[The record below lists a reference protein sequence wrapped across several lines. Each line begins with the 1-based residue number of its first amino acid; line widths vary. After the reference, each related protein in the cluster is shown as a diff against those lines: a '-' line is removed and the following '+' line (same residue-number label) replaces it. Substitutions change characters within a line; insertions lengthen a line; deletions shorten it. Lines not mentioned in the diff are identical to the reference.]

1 MKLAT
6 FNADGGERT
15 GVVVG
20 DGIVE
25 LTDLAPNMIALIEA
39 WPSLKAKVEARV
51 KEERAH
57 YALKDVQMSS
67 PVPRPQ
73 KVMAIGLNYADH
85 IAESGAQTPEKQ
97 IWFAKLGNAINGP
110 NDPIQVPKASAMIDW
125 EAEMVFVIGK
135 RCRHVPKDKAH
146 EVIFGYACG
155 NDISVRDWQFHTPQW
170 LIGKSF
176 DTHAPFG
183 PWITTTDEIGD
194 PHALGIRCIV
204 NGETKQNSNTKNLVF
219 NCFDQIAYL
228 SQAMTLEPGDMV
240 FTGTPGG
247 VGQSMKP
254 PQFLKAG
261 DTVRIEIDKIGALE
275 AKMVPEPWV
284 WSFGTRKTR
293 HGSRG

>member
-1 MKLAT
+1 MRLAT
-6 FNADGGERT
+6 FIADGRERT
-15 GVVVG
+15 GIVVD
-20 DGIVE
+20 DGLVE
-25 LTDLAPNMIALIEA
+25 LTDLAPDMIALIA
-39 WPSLKAKVEARV
+39 GFPALKGQIARRAA
-51 KEERAH
+51 EEKAH
-57 YALKDVQMSS
+57 YNLKDVRLLA

-85 IAESGAQTPEKQ
+85 IAESGAQTPERQ
-97 IWFAKLGNAINGP
+97 IWFAKLGNAVNGP
-110 NDPIQVPKASAMIDW
+110 YDPIQIPKASKMIDW

-135 RCRHVPKDKAH
+135 RCRHVPKERAH

-155 NDISVRDWQFHTPQW
+155 NDISVRDWQFHTAQW

-176 DTHAPFG
+176 DTHAPIG
-183 PWITTTDEIGD
+183 PWIVTADEIGD

-219 NCFDQIAYL
+219 NCFDQVAYL
-228 SQAMTLEPGDMV
+228 SEAMTLNPGDMV

-261 DTVRIEIDKIGALE
+261 DTVRVEIDKIGALN
-275 AKMVPEPWV
+275 ATLVPE
-284 WSFGTRKTR
+284 S
-293 HGSRG
+293 